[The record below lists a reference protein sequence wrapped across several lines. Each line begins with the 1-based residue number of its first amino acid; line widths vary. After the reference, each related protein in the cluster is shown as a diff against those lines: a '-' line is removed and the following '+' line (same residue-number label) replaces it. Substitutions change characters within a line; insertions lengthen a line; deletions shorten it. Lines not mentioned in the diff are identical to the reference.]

1 MKRYRCAFAGIVLA
15 VKTSRSLRIQ
25 LAAAVHVLL
34 FGFWQGLSAADWA
47 IELLCCAA
55 VLSLETV
62 NSAIE
67 RLADRVTRAQ
77 DRDIGAVKDMAAGAV
92 SGIGALSAGGCW
104 WYLFGGCWHRG
115 AFRWC
120 CRVLSGVGWW
130 WWWFRGGRHPPSGR
144 HPRCRPTPPRCQ
156 LDGGG
161 YRTHGG
167 GYRPR
172 AASAAPMSD
181 DTYLVTF
188 CQNISA
194 CQLHFVLLHISLN
207 ICLT

>member
-15 VKTSRSLRIQ
+15 VKTSQSLRIQ

-92 SGIGALSAGGCW
+92 LTVALFSAAVWVTILFAGADGRYRAALLGLLGRHVWPWLVLVFTAALSAVW
-104 WYLFGGCWHRG
+104 IY
-115 AFRWC
+115 
-120 CRVLSGVGWW
+120 SI
-130 WWWFRGGRHPPSGR
+130 GRKKS
-144 HPRCRPTPPRCQ
+144 
-156 LDGGG
+156 
-161 YRTHGG
+161 
-167 GYRPR
+167 
-172 AASAAPMSD
+172 
-181 DTYLVTF
+181 
-188 CQNISA
+188 
-194 CQLHFVLLHISLN
+194 
-207 ICLT
+207 